1 MQIPRD
7 AVAFLLFLGALLT
20 GFLTVLLFTDP
31 GDSVSPE
38 DIVFVAGRAERVER
52 RSDLQLRV
60 EGHNSLFRLGNGDTN
75 LEVLKEL
82 HEGVPVKV
90 GILKRE
96 QTSPPGANQREQY
109 VLNICSLEV
118 DGRTALSLDGYN
130 RWHACNDFLGNL
142 VALTL
147 FLCFIGG
154 LVYLLCH
161 RHKSV
166 APDPPAGVVVPP
178 RPGSFRDYV
187 LMGLLI
193 GIFAAFFQGILG
205 WYGLGR
211 AGRWVGPG
219 IDGLLVGISGGF
231 IFGMCTAPL
240 IAALHLVISWLRKI
254 RIKNSKLRS
263 VVLGVQGLGPTPI
276 LFVMI
281 LVTMLAID
289 WNERGWIYVYK
300 YVCLTIGFLIVWAM
314 TAFFRLNLK
323 QTPPSSGSK
332 GDDGVADE
340 AVSSAN
346 APLA

>member
-1 MQIPRD
+1 MPSLS
-7 AVAFLLFLGALLT
+7 FSFLGALLT
-20 GFLTVLLFTDP
+20 GFLTVKLFTDP
-31 GDSVSPE
+31 VDYVSPE
-38 DIVFVAGRAERVER
+38 DILFVTGRAERVGK
-52 RSDLQLRV
+52 SSGLQLWV
-60 EGHNSLFRLGNGDTN
+60 EGHNSIFSLNHGYTN
-75 LEVLKEL
+75 PEVFEEL
-82 HEGVPVKV
+82 HKGVPVKV
-90 GILKRE
+90 GILRRV
-96 QTSPPGANQREQY
+96 QTSPPGADQRVRY

-142 VALTL
+142 AALTL

-161 RHKSV
+161 RHKPV
-166 APDPPAGVVVPP
+166 APDRPAEVVAPP
-178 RPGSFRDYV
+178 RPSFRDYV

-211 AGRWVGPG
+211 AGRWAGPG

-263 VVLGVQGLGPTPI
+263 VVLSVQRLGPKPI
-276 LFVMI
+276 LF
-281 LVTMLAID
+281 
-289 WNERGWIYVYK
+289 
-300 YVCLTIGFLIVWAM
+300 CLDASHD
-314 TAFFRLNLK
+314 ARHRL
-323 QTPPSSGSK
+323 
-332 GDDGVADE
+332 E
-340 AVSSAN
+340 
-346 APLA
+346 